1 MDSGNIRH
9 NSQNEYK
16 KQFAT
21 RTPQKTGG
29 DPKCSR
35 MLSSSWSHFK
45 KEVIAK
51 FARFHCATALTGR
64 MSFYPGNKGIG
75 NNLKRANYSINME
88 TKSTCISY
96 KTEAYLY
103 LGYLDNIVIPLCEA
117 LTKTDDFISWK

>member
-29 DPKCSR
+29 EPKCSR
-35 MLSSSWSHFK
+35 MLSSSWFHFK

-64 MSFYPGNKGIG
+64 MYFYPGNKGIDI
-75 NNLKRANYSINME
+75 NLKGQIIPSIW
-88 TKSTCISY
+88 KRKVPVY
-96 KTEAYLY
+96 HTEAYLY
-103 LGYLDNIVIPLCEA
+103 LCYLDNIVITLCEA
-117 LTKTDDFISWK
+117 LTKTDDFISRK